1 MNKAF
6 QFWDT
11 FLTLVIRLPR
21 IFFRSNFITKGLPM
35 RVSVKDQIIFF
46 KRLSMMLRVQIPIVT
61 SLTMIQSEHAKG
73 SLSKITSAVIA
84 DISSGQTLANA
95 LSHYK
100 TIFGYFSLSIIAV
113 GERSGTLPESL
124 EYITVELKKK
134 HELRKQILG
143 ALIYPAIVVLAT
155 LAISIFLIVYIFPKI
170 IPIFLSVKTTLPWS
184 TTFLMIISEFLSV
197 YGWYVLGG
205 IVLVSIILPFILKI
219 KNVNYY
225 YTLAIMHIPIMGPLC
240 RFYNLAQISRTLGLL
255 LTNEIS
261 LNTSV
266 DITSNSLHNCI
277 YKETLRK
284 IQTEVM
290 MGKSL
295 GVEFKKYGFLFP
307 PLFVQMVQAGEKTG
321 SMPVTLT
328 YVSEIYE
335 SDIKD
340 VTKNLTTIIEPVLM
354 LFMGLMVGFIA
365 ISIITPIYG
374 ITQNLHQ

>member
-1 MNKAF
+1 MNKAL
-6 QFWDT
+6 QLWDT
-11 FLTLVIRLPR
+11 FLTLVMRLPR
-21 IFFRSNFITKGLPM
+21 VPFSSKFLTEGLPM

-46 KRLSMMLRVQIPIVT
+46 KRLSMMLRAQMPIVT
-61 SLTMIQSEHAKG
+61 SLTMIQSEHTKG
-73 SLSKITSAVIA
+73 SLAKITRTIMA

-100 TIFGYFSLSIIAV
+100 NIFGYFSLSIIAV

-124 EYITVELKKK
+124 EYIAVELKKK

-143 ALIYPAIVVLAT
+143 ALIYPAIVIVAT

-184 TTFLMIISEFLSV
+184 TTFLMTISTFLSV
-197 YGWYVLGG
+197 YGWYVLG
-205 IVLVSIILPFILKI
+205 IIISVSIFLPLILKI
-219 KNVNYY
+219 KSVNYY
-225 YTLAIMHIPIMGPLC
+225 YTLGIIHTPIVGPLC
-240 RFYNLAQISRTLGLL
+240 KFYNLAQISRTLGLL
-255 LTNEIS
+255 LSNDIS
-261 LNTSV
+261 LIASV

-277 YKETLRK
+277 YRETFHTIR
-284 IQTEVM
+284 TEIM
-290 MGKSL
+290 TGKSFGDEL
-295 GVEFKKYGFLFP
+295 KKYGFLFP

-321 SMPVTLT
+321 SMPMTLT

>member
-11 FLTLVIRLPR
+11 FLILVIRLPR

-134 HELRKQILG
+134 HELRKQIFG

-197 YGWYVLGG
+197 YGWYVLMS
-205 IVLVSIILPFILKI
+205 IVLVSIFLPFILKI
-219 KNVNYY
+219 KHVNYY
-225 YTLAIMHIPIMGPLC
+225 YTASQP
-240 RFYNLAQISRTLGLL
+240 
-255 LTNEIS
+255 
-261 LNTSV
+261 LNTV
-266 DITSNSLHNCI
+266 
-277 YKETLRK
+277 
-284 IQTEVM
+284 IQ
-290 MGKSL
+290 
-295 GVEFKKYGFLFP
+295 
-307 PLFVQMVQAGEKTG
+307 
-321 SMPVTLT
+321 
-328 YVSEIYE
+328 
-335 SDIKD
+335 
-340 VTKNLTTIIEPVLM
+340 
-354 LFMGLMVGFIA
+354 
-365 ISIITPIYG
+365 
-374 ITQNLHQ
+374 